1 MTIRNDKKYK
11 YGEAMRYIL
20 RPPATSSKRPAAII
34 KKTEINTEPFYSD
47 DYLDLMLSP
56 RERDEMA
63 FQLSGGT
70 PRKVPAN
77 VRIKRERKGLP
88 NILLAGI
95 DKPPTLADY
104 LELGLSLSQ
113 LSEQE
118 RESIQFMLD
127 KLNPKPE
134 DKK

>member
-1 MTIRNDKKYK
+1 MTIRKDKKFK
-11 YGEAMRYIL
+11 HGAAMSWIL
-20 RPPATSSKRPAAII
+20 NRNKPLATSSKRPVATI

-47 DYLDLMLSP
+47 DYLDLMFSP
-56 RERDEMA
+56 NEMEDIKQ
-63 FQLSGGT
+63 QL
-70 PRKVPAN
+70 N
-77 VRIKRERKGLP
+77 VSPMVKIKRERKGLP
-88 NILLAGI
+88 NILLA
-95 DKPPTLADY
+95 DASKDMPPTLADF

-113 LSEQE
+113 LSQQE